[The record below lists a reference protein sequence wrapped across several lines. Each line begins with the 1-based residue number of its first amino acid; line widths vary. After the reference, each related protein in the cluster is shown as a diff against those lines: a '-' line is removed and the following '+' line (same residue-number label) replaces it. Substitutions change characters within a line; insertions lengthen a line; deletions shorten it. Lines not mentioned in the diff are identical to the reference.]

1 VALFFKNY
9 FHKIHKSGYV
19 KYMETLS
26 LDSID
31 LELLAALQQDA
42 TPTNQQLAALLGISP
57 PTCLRR
63 VRRLREAGLIARQVA
78 ILDPEVLAA
87 ALGHG
92 LHAVG
97 EVLLDRQTAEAQ
109 DAFEARAVAEPCV
122 AQCWR
127 MASGA
132 DFVLVLQV
140 RDMPHYL
147 QLAARLFTQDANVR
161 NVKLHF
167 ATRRAKIE
175 TKLPLAQ
182 AQ

>member
-1 VALFFKNY
+1 MRIAFNLKLNFENVQ
-9 FHKIHKSGYV
+9 I
-19 KYMETLS
+19 
-26 LDSID
+26 
-31 LELLAALQQDA
+31 LELLTLDTTDIALLKRLQEDA
-42 TPTNQQLAALLGISP
+42 SPTNQELAAAVGISP

-63 VRRLREAGLIARQVA
+63 VRRMRESGLIAAQVA
-78 ILDPEVLAA
+78 LLQPDVLAN

-92 LHAVG
+92 LHAIG

-147 QLAARLFTQDANVR
+147 ELAARLFTQDANVR

-167 ATRRAKIE
+167 ATRRAKFE
-175 TKLPLAQ
+175 TKLPLGQ

>member
-1 VALFFKNY
+1 
-9 FHKIHKSGYV
+9 
-19 KYMETLS
+19 MESIS

-31 LELLAALQQDA
+31 VVLLERLQDDA
-42 TPTNQQLAALLGISP
+42 SPTNQELAAAVGISP

-63 VRRLREAGLIARQVA
+63 VRRMREAGLIARQVA
-78 ILDPEVLAA
+78 LLQPDILAH

-92 LHAVG
+92 LHAIA
-97 EVLLDRQTAEAQ
+97 EILLDRQNAEAQ

-147 QLAARLFTQDANVR
+147 ALAARLFTQDTNVR

-167 ATRRAKIE
+167 ATKRAKFE
-175 TKLPLAQ
+175 TNLPLTQ
-182 AQ
+182 TL

>member
-1 VALFFKNY
+1 MESIFLDPTDIAL
-9 FHKIHKSGYV
+9 
-19 KYMETLS
+19 
-26 LDSID
+26 
-31 LELLAALQQDA
+31 LQRLQDDA
-42 TPTNQQLAALLGISP
+42 SPTNQELAAAVGISP

-63 VRRLREAGLIARQVA
+63 VRRMRELGLIERQVA
-78 ILDPEVLAA
+78 LLQPDVLAT

-92 LHAVG
+92 LHAIA
-97 EVLLDRQTAEAQ
+97 EILLDRQTTEAQ

-132 DFVLVLQV
+132 DFMLVLQV

-147 QLAARLFTQDANVR
+147 ELAARLFTQDANVR

-167 ATRRAKIE
+167 ATRRAKFE
-175 TKLPLAQ
+175 TKLPLSQ
-182 AQ
+182 VQ

>member
-1 VALFFKNY
+1 
-9 FHKIHKSGYV
+9 
-19 KYMETLS
+19 MEFIS

-31 LELLAALQQDA
+31 ISLLQRLQDDA
-42 TPTNQQLAALLGISP
+42 SPTNQELAAAVGISP

-63 VRRLREAGLIARQVA
+63 VRRMREAGLIARQVA
-78 ILDPEVLAA
+78 LLQPDILAR

-92 LHAVG
+92 LHAIA

-140 RDMPHYL
+140 HDMPHYL
-147 QLAARLFTQDANVR
+147 TLAARLFTQDANVR

-167 ATRRAKIE
+167 ATKCAKFE
-175 TKLPLAQ
+175 TKMPLTQ
-182 AQ
+182 AL

>member
-1 VALFFKNY
+1 
-9 FHKIHKSGYV
+9 
-19 KYMETLS
+19 MEFIS
-26 LDSID
+26 LDCID
-31 LELLAALQQDA
+31 VVLLERLQDDA
-42 TPTNQQLAALLGISP
+42 SPTNQELAAAVGISP

-63 VRRLREAGLIARQVA
+63 VRRMREAGLIARQVA
-78 ILDPEVLAA
+78 LLQPDILAH

-92 LHAVG
+92 LHAIA
-97 EVLLDRQTAEAQ
+97 EILLDRQNAEAQ

-147 QLAARLFTQDANVR
+147 ALAARLFTQDANVR

-167 ATRRAKIE
+167 ATKRAKFK
-175 TKLPLAQ
+175 TNLPLTQ
-182 AQ
+182 TL

>member
-1 VALFFKNY
+1 
-9 FHKIHKSGYV
+9 
-19 KYMETLS
+19 MEFIS

-31 LELLAALQQDA
+31 ISLLQRLQDDA
-42 TPTNQQLAALLGISP
+42 SPTNQELAAAVGISP

-63 VRRLREAGLIARQVA
+63 VRRMREAGLIARQVA
-78 ILDPEVLAA
+78 LLQPDILAR

-92 LHAVG
+92 LHAIA
-97 EVLLDRQTAEAQ
+97 EVLLDRQSAEAQ

-140 RDMPHYL
+140 HDMPHYL
-147 QLAARLFTQDANVR
+147 TLAARLFTQDANVR

-167 ATRRAKIE
+167 ATKCAKFE
-175 TKLPLAQ
+175 TKLPLEQ
-182 AQ
+182 AL

>member
-1 VALFFKNY
+1 
-9 FHKIHKSGYV
+9 
-19 KYMETLS
+19 M
-26 LDSID
+26 
-31 LELLAALQQDA
+31 
-42 TPTNQQLAALLGISP
+42 
-57 PTCLRR
+57 
-63 VRRLREAGLIARQVA
+63 REARLIARQVA

-92 LHAVG
+92 LHAIG

-167 ATRRAKIE
+167 ATRRAKFE

>member
-1 VALFFKNY
+1 MEFFDLDGTDIAL
-9 FHKIHKSGYV
+9 
-19 KYMETLS
+19 
-26 LDSID
+26 LDR
-31 LELLAALQQDA
+31 LQADA
-42 TPTNQQLAALLGISP
+42 TPTNQELAAAVGISP

-63 VRRLREAGLIARQVA
+63 VRRLRESGLIAAQVA
-78 ILDPEVLAA
+78 LLQPDVLAN

-92 LHAVG
+92 LHAIG

-109 DAFEARAVAEPCV
+109 DAFELRAVAEPCV

-147 QLAARLFTQDANVR
+147 ELAARLFTQDANVR
-161 NVKLHF
+161 NVKIHF
-167 ATRRAKIE
+167 ATRRAKFD
-175 TKLPLAQ
+175 TKLPLGQ

>member
-1 VALFFKNY
+1 MESIALDAVD
-9 FHKIHKSGYV
+9 IAV
-19 KYMETLS
+19 
-26 LDSID
+26 
-31 LELLAALQQDA
+31 LQRLQHDA
-42 TPTNQQLAALLGISP
+42 SPTNQELAEAVGISP

-63 VRRLREAGLIARQVA
+63 VRRMREAGLIAGQVA
-78 ILDPEVLAA
+78 LLQPDLLAQT
-87 ALGHG
+87 LGHG
-92 LHAVG
+92 LHAIA
-97 EVLLDRQTAEAQ
+97 EILLDRQTAEAQ

-147 QLAARLFTQDANVR
+147 ELAARLFTQDANVR

-167 ATRRAKIE
+167 ATKRAKFE
-175 TKLPLAQ
+175 TKLPLGHAQ
-182 AQ
+182 

>member
-1 VALFFKNY
+1 MELNLLDATDIAL
-9 FHKIHKSGYV
+9 
-19 KYMETLS
+19 
-26 LDSID
+26 
-31 LELLAALQQDA
+31 LQRLQADA
-42 TPTNQQLAALLGISP
+42 TPTNQELAAAVGISP

-63 VRRLREAGLIARQVA
+63 VRRMRELGLIAKQVA
-78 ILDPEVLAA
+78 ILQPDVLAH

-92 LHAVG
+92 LHAVA
-97 EVLLDRQTAEAQ
+97 EILLDRQTAETQ

-147 QLAARLFTQDANVR
+147 ELAARLFTQDANVR
-161 NVKLHF
+161 NARVHF
-167 ATRRAKIE
+167 ATRRAKFE
-175 TKLPLAQ
+175 TKLPLGQ
-182 AQ
+182 TE

>member
-1 VALFFKNY
+1 
-9 FHKIHKSGYV
+9 
-19 KYMETLS
+19 MEFIS

-31 LELLAALQQDA
+31 ISLLQRLQDDA
-42 TPTNQQLAALLGISP
+42 SPTNQELAAAVGISP

-63 VRRLREAGLIARQVA
+63 VRRMREAGLIARQVA
-78 ILDPEVLAA
+78 LLQPDILAR

-92 LHAVG
+92 LHAIA
-97 EVLLDRQTAEAQ
+97 EVLLDRQSAEAQ

-147 QLAARLFTQDANVR
+147 TLAARLFTQDANVR

-167 ATRRAKIE
+167 ATKCAKFE
-175 TKLPLAQ
+175 TKMPLTKAL
-182 AQ
+182 

>member
-1 VALFFKNY
+1 
-9 FHKIHKSGYV
+9 
-19 KYMETLS
+19 M
-26 LDSID
+26 
-31 LELLAALQQDA
+31 
-42 TPTNQQLAALLGISP
+42 
-57 PTCLRR
+57 
-63 VRRLREAGLIARQVA
+63 REAGLIARQVA
-78 ILDPEVLAA
+78 LLQPDILAR

-92 LHAVG
+92 LHAIA
-97 EVLLDRQTAEAQ
+97 EVLLDRQSAEAQ

-147 QLAARLFTQDANVR
+147 TLAARLFTQDANVR

-167 ATRRAKIE
+167 ATKCAKFE
-175 TKLPLAQ
+175 TKMPLTQ
-182 AQ
+182 AL

>member
-1 VALFFKNY
+1 
-9 FHKIHKSGYV
+9 
-19 KYMETLS
+19 MEFIS

-31 LELLAALQQDA
+31 ISLLQRLQDDA
-42 TPTNQQLAALLGISP
+42 SPTNQELAAAVGISP

-63 VRRLREAGLIARQVA
+63 VRRMREAGLIARQVA
-78 ILDPEVLAA
+78 LLQPDILAR

-92 LHAVG
+92 LHAIA
-97 EVLLDRQTAEAQ
+97 EVLLDRQSAEAQ

-140 RDMPHYL
+140 HDMPHYL
-147 QLAARLFTQDANVR
+147 TLAARLFTQDANVR

-167 ATRRAKIE
+167 ATKCAKFE
-175 TKLPLAQ
+175 TKMPLTQ
-182 AQ
+182 AL

>member
-1 VALFFKNY
+1 
-9 FHKIHKSGYV
+9 
-19 KYMETLS
+19 MESIS
-26 LDSID
+26 LDSTDISL
-31 LELLAALQQDA
+31 LERLQDDA
-42 TPTNQQLAALLGISP
+42 SPTNQELAAAVGISP

-63 VRRLREAGLIARQVA
+63 VRRMREAGLIARQVA
-78 ILDPEVLAA
+78 LLQPDILAHA
-87 ALGHG
+87 IGHG
-92 LHAVG
+92 LHAIA
-97 EVLLDRQTAEAQ
+97 EILLDRQNAEAQ

-147 QLAARLFTQDANVR
+147 ALAARLFTQDANER

-167 ATRRAKIE
+167 ATKCAKFE

-182 AQ
+182 AL

>member
-1 VALFFKNY
+1 MNRGGRSGFLRLVALVARRDY
-9 FHKIHKSGYV
+9 
-19 KYMETLS
+19 
-26 LDSID
+26 
-31 LELLAALQQDA
+31 
-42 TPTNQQLAALLGISP
+42 
-57 PTCLRR
+57 LRT
-63 VRRLREAGLIARQVA
+63 VRRRGFVLGTLLLPLSIGFFFLVSSIVSTSQ
-78 ILDPEVLAA
+78 IDSGPDPSSVTLVVVDESPVELTND
-87 ALGHG
+87 LVPT
-92 LHAVG
+92 LQ
-97 EVLLDRQTAEAQ
+97 LLDRQTAEAQ

-147 QLAARLFTQDANVR
+147 QLAARLFTQAAKVR
-161 NVKLHF
+161 NVNLHF
-167 ATRRAKIE
+167 ATRRAKFE

>member
-1 VALFFKNY
+1 MKF
-9 FHKIHKSGYV
+9 
-19 KYMETLS
+19 MENLL
-26 LDSID
+26 LDKVD
-31 LELLAALQQDA
+31 KKLLAALQEDA
-42 TPTNQQLAALLGISP
+42 TPTNQQLAAQLGISP

-63 VRRLREAGLIARQVA
+63 VRRLWEAGLIARQVA
-78 ILDPEVLAA
+78 ILQPEVLAA

-92 LHAVG
+92 LHAIG

-127 MASGA
+127 MASGP

-147 QLAARLFTQDANVR
+147 ELAARLFTQDANVR

-167 ATRRAKIE
+167 ATRRAKFE